1 VSFFRV
7 LLNEEI
13 GDVFGLEACISA
25 ELFQGDKFAFILP
38 EFFADACEQLTGGA
52 IPSACDVHDIFGI
65 DDYPVGYGIHW
76 YGFISITTFEGYSK
90 SNRSLG
96 KHFLNSV

>member
-13 GDVFGLEACISA
+13 GDVFGFETCISA
-25 ELFQGDKFAFILP
+25 EFFQGDKFTSFLF
-38 EFFADACEQLTGGA
+38 EFLADACEQFTGSA
-52 IPSACDVHDIFGI
+52 IPPTSDVHDIFGI

-90 SNRSLG
+90 SNRS
-96 KHFLNSV
+96 